1 MQLASNETIEV
12 KPRRKWGWV
21 FVVIF
26 LFELATFGSL
36 LSSRKAEINQLQLF
50 LTKDTVY
57 QTYIQIQRMEKEIN
71 QLYLW
76 AAVLLPVTL
85 LCAGFGLRRRVTLT
99 EPASVAE
106 SGDSSAAAKN

>member
-12 KPRRKWGWV
+12 GPRRKWGWV

-26 LFELATFGSL
+26 LFELATFGTFV
-36 LSSRKAEINQLQLF
+36 SSRKAEINQLQLS

-57 QTYIQIQRMEKEIN
+57 QTYVQIQRIEKEID

-85 LCAGFGLRRRVTLT
+85 LGAGFGLRRRVTLA
-99 EPASVAE
+99 EPASVTE
-106 SGDSSAAAKN
+106 GGDSSARGG